1 MSRQN
6 NWYLVSSHGAVLFYI
21 AMHPG
26 CRVKEISAE
35 MCLTDRTVWG
45 LIGDLRRAGMLRV
58 ERRGKRHHYSIDLD
72 GPLLVY
78 PSLRGMR
85 LRSVLG
91 RIVSEAAP
99 EMLWP
104 SRSLAATGASG
115 NQQP

>member
-1 MSRQN
+1 MSRHN

-21 AMHPG
+21 ALHPG

-58 ERRGKRHHYSIDLD
+58 ERRGKRHHYSVDLD

-78 PSLRGMR
+78 PSLGEMR
-85 LRSVLG
+85 LRSLLG
-91 RIVSEAAP
+91 RLISEAAP
-99 EMLWP
+99 EMVCP
-104 SRSLAATGASG
+104 AG
-115 NQQP
+115 P